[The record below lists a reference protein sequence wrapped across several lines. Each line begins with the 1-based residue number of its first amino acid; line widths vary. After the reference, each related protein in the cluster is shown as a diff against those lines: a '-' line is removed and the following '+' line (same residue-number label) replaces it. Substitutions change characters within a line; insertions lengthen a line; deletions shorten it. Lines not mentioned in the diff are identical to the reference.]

1 MKDKKEKDL
10 VSFSRKLI
18 EIVSDPS
25 NAKQYYQTFL
35 KNKNKKS
42 MKRWKIITQQQKT
55 IENSNKISCYRA
67 FKIFS

>member
-1 MKDKKEKDL
+1 MKYQKEKDL

-25 NAKQYYQTFL
+25 NAKQDYQTFL

-42 MKRWKIITQQQKT
+42 MKR
-55 IENSNKISCYRA
+55 
-67 FKIFS
+67 

>member
-1 MKDKKEKDL
+1 MKYQKEKDL

-25 NAKQYYQTFL
+25 NAKQYYQIFL

-42 MKRWKIITQQQKT
+42 MKR
-55 IENSNKISCYRA
+55 
-67 FKIFS
+67 